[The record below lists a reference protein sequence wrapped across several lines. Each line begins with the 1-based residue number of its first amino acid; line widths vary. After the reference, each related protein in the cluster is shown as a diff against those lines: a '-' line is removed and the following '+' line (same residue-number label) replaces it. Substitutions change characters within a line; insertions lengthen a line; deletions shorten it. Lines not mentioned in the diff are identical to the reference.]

1 MLGDEELVFK
11 YELERESRQNAC
23 GKGGVVSNEYLA
35 ALEVGKRQE
44 DELLRLIQKEERYII
59 IREDHTEFIM
69 DLIRC
74 GEQFS
79 YASTFRSGFDDDDSK
94 DSDNEDDVDD
104 TCPGANT
111 SHLAQEY
118 ILEVL
123 AIKFREQ
130 LEDAYQEALQHSLA
144 IQAELLRD
152 ELADLKASQ
161 KPSTTSRKKKNKK
174 EKKRR
179 KKEAAAQRVPEK
191 EHPRDVRTSALT
203 PGPLTHRPAAVMAL
217 QQQHPPTETHD
228 PDGDEVDREVEQ
240 FRQLL
245 ERINTGSAS
254 RARKKLVLPPG
265 SFLHPSSMTV
275 L

>member
-1 MLGDEELVFK
+1 M
-11 YELERESRQNAC
+11 
-23 GKGGVVSNEYLA
+23 
-35 ALEVGKRQE
+35 
-44 DELLRLIQKEERYII
+44 
-59 IREDHTEFIM
+59 
-69 DLIRC
+69 
-74 GEQFS
+74 
-79 YASTFRSGFDDDDSK
+79 
-94 DSDNEDDVDD
+94 
-104 TCPGANT
+104 
-111 SHLAQEY
+111 
-118 ILEVL
+118 
-123 AIKFREQ
+123 
-130 LEDAYQEALQHSLA
+130 QHSLA
-144 IQAELLRD
+144 IQAELLQD

-161 KPSTTSRKKKNKK
+161 KPSTSSRKKKNKK